1 MNTDLFKVNLKQLDV
16 AQIKVP
22 HNLIIHLL
30 HQDSFYSNEQEPDVS
45 GYYYNTYDIDEKI
58 KDIEDLKSLGLHTI
72 ANELKPFLEYG
83 KYLLDTS
90 YADIIEFVEDFG

>member
-1 MNTDLFKVNLKQLDV
+1 MNTNLFKVNLKQLDV

-22 HNLIIHLL
+22 HSLIIHLL
-30 HQDSFYSNEQEPDVS
+30 HQDSFYSNEQEPEVS
-45 GYYYNTYDIDEKI
+45 GYYYNTYELDEKI
-58 KDIEDLKSLGLHTI
+58 KNTEDLKALGLYSI

-83 KYLLDTS
+83 KYLLETS